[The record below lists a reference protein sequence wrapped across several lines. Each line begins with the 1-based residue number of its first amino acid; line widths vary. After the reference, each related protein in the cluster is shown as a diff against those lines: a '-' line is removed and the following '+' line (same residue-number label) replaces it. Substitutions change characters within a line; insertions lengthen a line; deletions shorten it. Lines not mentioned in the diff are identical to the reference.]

1 MRRFLVISIPIVSIA
16 LFILIM
22 LSNSVLKKPLTDND
36 NIPEAIKLVIN
47 DIDNGDWT
55 RAESNATKLHDTWD
69 KVVRRVQ
76 FSGEKDEIDGF
87 YKNIARLRGAIA
99 AKDKSNA
106 YMELYEAYEHWENLG
121 R

>member
-1 MRRFLVISIPIVSIA
+1 MRKFLVISIPVVSIA

-22 LSNSVLKKPLTDND
+22 LSDSLLKKPLTGND

-47 DIDNGDWT
+47 DIDNEDWS
-55 RAESNATKLHDTWD
+55 RAEGNAIKLLDAWD
-69 KVVRRVQ
+69 KVVKRVQ

-99 AKDKSNA
+99 AKDKSDA
-106 YMELYEAYEHWENLG
+106 FMELYEAYEHWENLG